1 MLEKSVFS
9 NEEIINQIKQNYN
22 ILITKI
28 ETEPRGSANIFYVYD
43 KNNEK
48 YVLKEFESACN
59 EENVIKEIKIINHLK
74 QDGIKVAEYIKTQND
89 EYYFKYKN
97 RTVVLMKY
105 IHGYTKESNSGNFK
119 QVIESA
125 ELLGKIVKSL
135 ENYNK
140 MEEDNIEKLCNGEKL
155 YQCKEKFDNIL
166 KSIQEIEICNNDLV
180 AEKIK
185 QDITDRLKIVNEL
198 EKIDF
203 TEMKNLTMKNCH
215 GDFSIMQFIYEN
227 EEVVAVL
234 DFAKARKMPVAWEII
249 RSYTYIDEKC
259 KDGEID
265 VENLVE
271 YVKEVM
277 KYIKLSKIDL
287 KWMAY
292 FYLVQ
297 LVSSPFGYNEYLRNN
312 KLTNLLA
319 FAFWRCRMSKDLYA
333 RVEEISGRLIE
344 LVERRN
350 ENG

>member
-1 MLEKSVFS
+1 MLEESVFS
-9 NEEIINQIKQNYN
+9 NDEIINQIKQNYN
-22 ILITKI
+22 IIITKI
-28 ETEPRGSANIFYVYD
+28 EIELRGSANIFYVYD
-43 KNNEK
+43 KNNIK

-59 EENVIKEIKIINHLK
+59 EKNVIKEIDIINHLK
-74 QDGIKVAEYIKTQND
+74 QDGIKVAEYIKTINGD
-89 EYYFKYKN
+89 YYFKYKN

-105 IHGYTKESNSGNFK
+105 IYGYVKESNTGNFK

-140 MEEDNIEKLCNGEKL
+140 MEEDNIEKWCNGEKL
-155 YQCKEKFDNIL
+155 FNCKQKFNNIL
-166 KSIQEIEICNNDLV
+166 EIINKTENSNDSSV
-180 AEKIK
+180 TKKIK
-185 QDITDRLKIVNEL
+185 KDIIDRLKIVSEL
-198 EKIDF
+198 EKINF
-203 TEMKNLTMKNCH
+203 SEMKNLTMKNCH
-215 GDFSIMQFIYEN
+215 GDFSIMQFIYED
-227 EEVVAVL
+227 EKVVAVL

-265 VENLVE
+265 IENLVE

-277 KYIKLSKIDL
+277 KYIKLGKIDL

-312 KLTNLLA
+312 ELTNLLE
-319 FAFWRCRMSKDLYA
+319 FAFWRCKMSRNLYA
-333 RVEEISGRLIE
+333 RVEEVSGRLME
-344 LVERRN
+344 LID
-350 ENG
+350 